1 MKISN
6 NFNLPQSFLDF
17 ARNDKYS
24 KGDADIS
31 VTSLIDSPRIRKMR
45 EHFAN
50 ERSVDVVDMVW
61 PLFGTAVHHILEGN
75 KNKENVVAE
84 ERLYAEVDG
93 WKLSGAIDQQTIN
106 GKNIEIL
113 DYKVTSV
120 WSVIYGKKEWE
131 NQLNCYAYLVQR
143 NKDKRVNKLTICA
156 ILRDWSRRDAERKPD
171 YPQAPVVLVDVD
183 LWSDT
188 KRIEYVHERI
198 SAHQNA
204 DMMYDQENE
213 FVLCNDNETWKR
225 EDSWA
230 IKKRGQKRA
239 MRVFDNKQ
247 SAIEFQMEQVVPVEM
262 EYREGELTR
271 CNGNFCGVAEFCSQ
285 YRERNRYE

>member
-17 ARNDKYS
+17 ARNDKYT
-24 KGDADIS
+24 KGDSDIS
-31 VTSLIDSPRIRKMR
+31 VTTLIDSPRIRKMR

-247 SAIEFQMEQVVPVEM
+247 SAIDFQKEQTVPVEM

>member
-17 ARNDKYS
+17 ARNDKYT

-45 EHFAN
+45 EHYAD
-50 ERSVDVVDMVW
+50 ERSVDVVDMIW

-75 KNKENVVAE
+75 KDKENVVAE

-106 GKNIEIL
+106 GHNIEIL

-143 NKDKRVNKLTICA
+143 NKDKRVSKLTICA

-188 KRIEYVHERI
+188 KRIEYVHDRI
-198 SAHQNA
+198 HAHQNA
-204 DMMYDQENE
+204 DMLYDQFDD
-213 FVLCNDNETWKR
+213 FVLCNDEETWKR

-239 MRVFDNKQ
+239 MRVFDNKI
-247 SAIEFQMEQVVPVEM
+247 SAIEFQKEQIVPVEM

-285 YRERNRYE
+285 YIGKE

>member
-17 ARNDKYS
+17 ARNDKYT

-45 EHFAN
+45 EHYAD
-50 ERSVDVVDMVW
+50 ERSVDVVDMIW

-75 KNKENVVAE
+75 KDKENVVAE

-106 GKNIEIL
+106 GHNIEIL

-171 YPQAPVVLVDVD
+171 YPQAPVVLVDIN

-285 YRERNRYE
+285 YREREQI

>member
-50 ERSVDVVDMVW
+50 ERSVDVVDMIW

-75 KNKENVVAE
+75 KDKENVVAE

-106 GKNIEIL
+106 GHNIEIL

-156 ILRDWSRRDAERKPD
+156 ILRDWSRRDAERKSD
-171 YPQAPVVLVDVD
+171 YPQAPVVLVDIK

-285 YRERNRYE
+285 YREREQI